1 MDNFDKAKN
10 LFLDGLKLL
19 EEKSYLEAEQRFQE
33 SLSLL
38 PNRAST
44 LINLSATQ
52 IKLKKYVEARITAE
66 KSIQFGG
73 ENVETYLN
81 LGIVEK
87 KLGNLSTSIDYFDKA
102 ILLDPSQAKVWLNK
116 GAALNELKLYQEA
129 LTSYEK
135 AIEINPAYAE
145 AWANKG
151 LTLRALKRYPEVISC
166 FENALQLNPY
176 IDYLLGDLIHTK
188 MLINDWNDLIFRIQ
202 MLYDNLEKHPQL
214 IAAFDSL
221 LISDAPDLQLKIAK
235 IWSKDLYSLQETLP
249 KLVKKQV
256 KKKIRV
262 GYFSADFGDHPVSY
276 LTAEL
281 FELHDKNRFEIVAFS
296 LGHRNNDQMLK
307 RLKKSFNQFIHIA
320 DRSDRE
326 IALLARELEIDIAV
340 DLGGYTK
347 DNRPGIFSFRA
358 APIQLSYVGYL
369 GTMGTNFIDYIL
381 ADPTLIPMEL
391 QEFYSEKIVY
401 LPSYQVNDSQKK
413 ISEKPFKRDDFGIP
427 KNAFVFCC
435 FNNNFKILPETFS
448 GWMRILKSVDGSVL
462 FLYASNP
469 FSQAHLQAEAEAR
482 GIEANRLIFGNSLPR
497 EEYLARYRSCDLF
510 LDTTPYNAG
519 TTASD
524 ALWAGLP
531 VLTLIGNTFAARMA
545 ASLLVAI
552 DLPELITHSQAEYEQ
567 LAIDIAKTPK
577 KLESLKT
584 RLEENRLTTP
594 LFNTPLFTR
603 HLEIAYAKIYNR
615 YQADLPPDHLYIS
628 GQDSRH

>member
-307 RLKKSFNQFIHIA
+307 RLKKSFNQFIHVA
-320 DRSDRE
+320 DHSDQE

-369 GTMGTNFIDYIL
+369 GTMGTNFIDYII
-381 ADPTLIPMEL
+381 ADPTLIPIDS
-391 QEFYSEKIVY
+391 QKFYSEKIVY

-413 ISEKPFKRDDFGIP
+413 ISEKSFKRDDFNLP

-435 FNNNFKILPETFS
+435 FNNNFKVLPETFS
-448 GWMRILKSVDGSVL
+448 GWMRILKAVEGSVL
-462 FLYASNP
+462 FLYTSNP